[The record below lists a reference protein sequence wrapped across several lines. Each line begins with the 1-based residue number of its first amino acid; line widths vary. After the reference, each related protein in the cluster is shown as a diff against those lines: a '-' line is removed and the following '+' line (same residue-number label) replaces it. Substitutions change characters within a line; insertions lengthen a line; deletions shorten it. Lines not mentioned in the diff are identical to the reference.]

1 MWLILKGKTFYFN
14 EVMVT
19 YRAQSIGSFTQR
31 VHHSLEYA
39 QSILN
44 GMNRF
49 FDTYNEFTD
58 YKYFSE
64 IQYMKN
70 RELYIYYMRI
80 GNYYACLET
89 PFYKSMKLAKRI
101 RAFLI
106 INYRRLKSVI

>member
-14 EVMVT
+14 EAMVT

-70 RELYIYYMRI
+70 RI

>member
-14 EVMVT
+14 EAMVT

-44 GMNRF
+44 GMNR
-49 FDTYNEFTD
+49 
-58 YKYFSE
+58 FSE